1 MERKDIKLAV
11 AAGVVLVVF
20 AVLILNDGLEKLG
33 RLGTIGGQIAENLA
47 HASHGDPRPLDEMT
61 VEHIEA
67 TTGSSNVVDIE
78 ELPKAFVPMKKY
90 THPPFKLGA
99 CNVCHASRASKPAA
113 ITTHTVAQLCYTC
126 HEPKKHI
133 DKRMAALDCNKCH
146 SPHQADRKKLLRNK
160 VIEKRCPVGK
170 FK

>member
-1 MERKDIKLAV
+1 MHKKDIKLAII
-11 AAGVVLVVF
+11 AGVSILVLG
-20 AVLILNDGLEKLG
+20 VLMLNDGMEKLG
-33 RLGTIGGQIAENLA
+33 RLGTIGSNIATSLA
-47 HASHGDPRPLDEMT
+47 HASHGDPRPLSEMT
-61 VEHIEA
+61 VEHIEK
-67 TTGSSNVVDIE
+67 TTGSTNTVDIN

-99 CNVCHASRASKPAA
+99 CNVCHASKSSKPAA

-126 HEPKKHI
+126 HEPKEHI
-133 DKRMAALDCNKCH
+133 NKKMAALDCNKCH

-160 VIEKRCPVGK
+160 VTERRCPVGK